1 MRVERPAITGL
12 VLHQGAHVARH
23 GQELAALAP
32 QGHVPRHRSAM
43 PLDDAA
49 GGLVVGH
56 APEVRA
62 AVQLPDDRLVSVA
75 GQLGRRPVAAH
86 DSRVDLHHGRNG
98 RSQQAVTVCRQL
110 AQLLTLPRCGPAPT
124 LP

>member
-1 MRVERPAITGL
+1 
-12 VLHQGAHVARH
+12 
-23 GQELAALAP
+23 
-32 QGHVPRHRSAM
+32 M

-110 AQLLTLPRCGPAPT
+110 GQQLGRRRAPVLARLGRLLCSLRHRFDVLLVQPRPEPGPP
-124 LP
+124 LISQ